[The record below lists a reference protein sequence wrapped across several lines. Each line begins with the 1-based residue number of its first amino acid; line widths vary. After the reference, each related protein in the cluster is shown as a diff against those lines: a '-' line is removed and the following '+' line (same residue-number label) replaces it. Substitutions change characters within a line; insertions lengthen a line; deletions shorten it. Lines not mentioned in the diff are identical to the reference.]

1 MGFESELI
9 ILTFVQRRE
18 NLRNIDMILDLGD
31 SMKTSWLLDT
41 ESASTA
47 WAKLQTHENVF
58 LTSQLYVPVASSS
71 LDTER

>member
-1 MGFESELI
+1 
-9 ILTFVQRRE
+9 
-18 NLRNIDMILDLGD
+18 MILDLGD
-31 SMKTSWLLDT
+31 SMKISWLLDT
-41 ESASTA
+41 KSASTA